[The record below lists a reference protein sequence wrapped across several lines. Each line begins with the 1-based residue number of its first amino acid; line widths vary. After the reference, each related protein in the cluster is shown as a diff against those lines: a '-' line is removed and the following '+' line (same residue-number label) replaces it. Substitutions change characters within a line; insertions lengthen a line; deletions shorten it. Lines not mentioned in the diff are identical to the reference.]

1 MPLEIDATVAARLR
15 RSGER
20 YTGNRRALVAILAKE
35 GQPLSIPEILG
46 ADQDMAQSSAYRNLT
61 VLERAGVVRRVVAS
75 DEFTRFELTEDLTDH
90 HHHLI
95 CSVCGQV
102 EDFTLPAGIERTMRR
117 AVGLVSEETG
127 YDGVSHRIDL
137 IGRCPRCA

>member
-1 MPLEIDATVAARLR
+1 M
-15 RSGER
+15 
-20 YTGNRRALVAILAKE
+20 
-35 GQPLSIPEILG
+35 SIPEIL
-46 ADQDMAQSSAYRNLT
+46 AAERALAQSSAYRNLS

-102 EDFTLPAGIERTMRR
+102 EDFTLPSGIERTMRR
-117 AVGLVSEETG
+117 AVSAVSDETG
-127 YDGVSHRIDL
+127 YNAVSHRIDL

>member
-20 YTGNRRALVAILAKE
+20 YTGNRRALVEILARE
-35 GQPLSIPEILG
+35 GQPMSIPEIL
-46 ADQDMAQSSAYRNLT
+46 AAERALAQSSAYRNLS

-102 EDFTLPAGIERTMRR
+102 EDFTLPSGIERTMRR
-117 AVGLVSEETG
+117 AVSAVSDETG
-127 YDGVSHRIDL
+127 YNAVSHRIDL

>member
-1 MPLEIDATVAARLR
+1 MPTEIDATVAARLR

-20 YTGNRRALVAILAKE
+20 YTANRRTLVEILAGE
-35 GQPLSIPEILG
+35 RQPMSIPEILSAG
-46 ADQDMAQSSAYRNLT
+46 RVLAQSSAYRNLS
-61 VLERAGVVRRVVAS
+61 VLERAGVVRRVAAS

-102 EDFTLPAGIERTMRR
+102 EDFTLPTGIERTMRR
-117 AVGLVSEETG
+117 AVDAVSDRTG
-127 YDGVSHRIDL
+127 YDAVSHRIDL